1 MDSTSLQT
9 LSEEYERPS
18 KTPSDQSVHRVNHVV
33 RQMPF
38 SSDGRIYA
46 MVAPERPPRAL
57 QRASIV
63 LPLSPSF
70 NKRAC
75 SDFPAQRSTEGVR
88 LPKSTSALPVSS
100 EEGSRRVSRSG
111 EDYMSDEEGVEWEML
126 TGECSAL
133 SQNKVLSPGT
143 VSSSEMTWQSIEQ
156 WRRGTTEEPFGLR
169 SDRKSLSEDR
179 SFGCSVPSYS
189 KPGQPRRLTVS
200 GHYPDIDSSKV
211 SQTLQKDQCSD
222 TAADRFHGLCHSK
235 LLSSATPSTTAGS
248 DAVSDCFESA
258 IEGEDNTWQRS
269 NENQGEHWLESART
283 DRRKH
288 EDPGSD
294 DVSKGKSLHVDA
306 PSLNAPHS
314 DRRLDPVGVQD
325 GFSERMT
332 SVGLDVVATAEDS
345 FTTSLRHVVKSERIR
360 SELAFDALGTEQDR
374 PLIKSWFDPSINK
387 LQSSDPATIGGNKA
401 RQRLKDRRRRPRS
414 FSFQDERL
422 FLEETGIE
430 KAVNPRALDD
440 NLEMT
445 SFWPQTNATE
455 SCSRV
460 KSSSHLA
467 LEKAAQVCLSR
478 NGALA
483 DHPTSWRSSMSASTF
498 ELFYKR
504 FGSKEMQRQEVIQE
518 LCSTEAAFLCHL
530 NLLSDLLQNTLQSDD
545 GQWRQDCPLKLC
557 RFFYWLKDIRKVHRK
572 LSKSFARAQRA
583 HPTPLVVNIAGS
595 TLRHIE
601 GLKAHLPYIVGLNGV
616 ICAIDSII
624 HSGKLS
630 TAAVTETPGLLK
642 THQTEVDDRYPESKS
657 LAASLQMLDQSPSLG
672 GLPLSSH
679 LLKPVQRLMKY
690 PLFFKQVA
698 ELTPVGHPDHL
709 KADKLYTLTEALI
722 RELNEVKAK
731 EEDYSALKL
740 FEAKVDGLPQNF
752 RLALRSRHLIHEG
765 PLLLL
770 DLSEKEISGMKAMDD
785 EEVPSN
791 ESSGLALVSTPSYN
805 SIRESMSWS
814 VAGASLSPHV
824 LPLALSGHKT
834 PSEATRSPSHTEK
847 SRHSSRN
854 SIVAPSRADV
864 TAVSAGS
871 KPMCNSTGRLSSVAS
886 LMSKMSSSNGKD
898 GGNKSNGCKFSS
910 SASSDS
916 SIRNSVDNAHLAKK
930 CNSDLLGKATP
941 RTSAKFVSV
950 FNDLVIFTDNHVSR
964 RKASKR
970 KGKASSPKSANKYND
985 DSYDRLQL
993 CTSNGGPFRVLHVRR
1008 HRDQLK
1014 DYKDII
1020 EVELLPLVDGYTS
1033 QCRRAVALFLAA
1045 TSAHGSVAAR
1055 ETPVKRK
1062 TTNVSSIGPWLRA
1075 FELSQLHSAHQ
1086 PNVQDQSHH
1095 STTLWSSGPLT
1106 MAMTTAQAEWA
1117 RREARVTSMIMS
1129 AAQKGEREDLTG
1141 ILQTNM
1147 PFPRSPSQQELVD
1160 MAGVLLWRAQE
1171 RCRSSPMSADSP
1183 PLHGCDRSFRNRAFA
1198 TVSQNLFDGPKVLY
1212 KEGEDRQSEE
1222 MAWWKLRIHETQK
1235 EEGERNELQGI
1246 LNTIEQKGRLAR
1258 QTAHTA

>member
-1 MDSTSLQT
+1 MTAAVDMDSTSLQT

-33 RQMPF
+33 RQIPF

-57 QRASIV
+57 QRASTV
-63 LPLSPSF
+63 LPPSPSF

-88 LPKSTSALPVSS
+88 FPKSTSALPASS

-189 KPGQPRRLTVS
+189 KPGQRRRLTVP

-222 TAADRFHGLCHSK
+222 TAADRFHELCHSK

-248 DAVSDCFESA
+248 DAVSDCSESA

-288 EDPGSD
+288 QDPGSD
-294 DVSKGKSLHVDA
+294 DVSKEKPLHVDA

-374 PLIKSWFDPSINK
+374 ALIKSWFDPSIDT
-387 LQSSDPATIGGNKA
+387 LQSSDPARIGGKKA

-445 SFWPQTNATE
+445 SFWPQTNAKE
-455 SCSRV
+455 SSARV

-478 NGALA
+478 NDTLA

-498 ELFYKR
+498 EVFYKR
-504 FGSKEMQRQEVIQE
+504 FGSKEMQRQEVIHE

-530 NLLSDLLQNTLQSDD
+530 TLLSDLLQNTLQSDD
-545 GQWRQDCPLKLC
+545 GQWRLDCPLKLC
-557 RFFYWLKDIRKVHRK
+557 RFFYWLEDIRKVHRK

-624 HSGKLS
+624 HSGKPS

-642 THQTEVDDRYPESKS
+642 THQTEVDDRYPASKS

-690 PLFFKQVA
+690 PLFFKVSAKVKVSQCWTADGHHVRVIFPQQQVA

-770 DLSEKEISGMKAMDD
+770 DLSEEEISGMKAMDD

-791 ESSGLALVSTPSYN
+791 ESSGLALVSTPSYR

-814 VAGASLSPHV
+814 IAGASLSPDI
-824 LPLALSGHKT
+824 LPLALSGHET
-834 PSEATRSPSHTEK
+834 PSEATRSPSHTER
-847 SRHSSRN
+847 SMNSIRN
-854 SIVAPSRADV
+854 SLVAPSRADV
-864 TAVSAGS
+864 TAVSAGA

-910 SASSDS
+910 SASSNS
-916 SIRNSVDNAHLAKK
+916 SIRNTVDNAHLAKK
-930 CNSDLLGKATP
+930 YNSDLLGKAAP

-950 FNDLVIFTDNHVSR
+950 FNDLVIFADNHASR

-970 KGKASSPKSANKYND
+970 KGKVSSPNSANKYND

-1008 HRDQLK
+1008 HRDQLRGECLALMHTVAVRLSLTIFVLETTK
-1014 DYKDII
+1014 KSLKSNFC
-1020 EVELLPLVDGYTS
+1020 LLLT
-1033 QCRRAVALFLAA
+1033 A
-1045 TSAHGSVAAR
+1045 TPGNA
-1055 ETPVKRK
+1055 
-1062 TTNVSSIGPWLRA
+1062 
-1075 FELSQLHSAHQ
+1075 
-1086 PNVQDQSHH
+1086 D
-1095 STTLWSSGPLT
+1095 
-1106 MAMTTAQAEWA
+1106 
-1117 RREARVTSMIMS
+1117 
-1129 AAQKGEREDLTG
+1129 ER
-1141 ILQTNM
+1141 
-1147 PFPRSPSQQELVD
+1147 
-1160 MAGVLLWRAQE
+1160 
-1171 RCRSSPMSADSP
+1171 
-1183 PLHGCDRSFRNRAFA
+1183 
-1198 TVSQNLFDGPKVLY
+1198 
-1212 KEGEDRQSEE
+1212 
-1222 MAWWKLRIHETQK
+1222 
-1235 EEGERNELQGI
+1235 
-1246 LNTIEQKGRLAR
+1246 
-1258 QTAHTA
+1258 